1 MVCLGS
7 TVLQFYTHRSWTRTF
22 CNIRVCVLCLH
33 LQNKEPVSLQ
43 IPSEMVSYLLD
54 YPPRHLFSF
63 SGSCGGWEWKEA
75 QDASLGNK
83 PACDRKLASF
93 CSTSKPYCIPN
104 LLGRFYCGSGIRM
117 TVWSYSLFSFV
128 LVQPER
134 CSWFFFCFLQLTLKE
149 FLPGQWQHRCW
160 RSMLGAALFAVG
172 ESPTES
178 RGKLVR
184 ERKVVSNEET
194 LAGGQTPNLSLG
206 TSCFPLVLTTKIW
219 ALNANKQHPFC
230 FFFVTFSCNSFLGR
244 GMKRGTGKEEQ
255 ITSKTCDSATT

>member
-134 CSWFFFCFLQLTLKE
+134 CSWFFFFFFATDTE
-149 FLPGQWQHRCW
+149 GVPPGG
-160 RSMLGAALFAVG
+160 SDSTV
-172 ESPTES
+172 
-178 RGKLVR
+178 
-184 ERKVVSNEET
+184 
-194 LAGGQTPNLSLG
+194 AGGACWVQLSLPWV
-206 TSCFPLVLTTKIW
+206 SHPLK
-219 ALNANKQHPFC
+219 AEAN
-230 FFFVTFSCNSFLGR
+230 
-244 GMKRGTGKEEQ
+244 
-255 ITSKTCDSATT
+255 